1 MYDYLTQQKDFGLS
15 FNLDDTDQLKEN
27 DSKKIMCQTPKNDK
41 ITDENRG
48 ILRQL
53 SQKIKRSKANKSRK
67 STSIKANK

>member
-53 SQKIKRSKANKSRK
+53 S
-67 STSIKANK
+67 